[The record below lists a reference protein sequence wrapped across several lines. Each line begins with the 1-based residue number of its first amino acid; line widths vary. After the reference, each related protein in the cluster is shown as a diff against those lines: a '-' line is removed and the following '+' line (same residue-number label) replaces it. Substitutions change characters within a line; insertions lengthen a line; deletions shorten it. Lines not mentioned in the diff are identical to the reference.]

1 MAAIVSTLVS
11 VILVSLISFIGILVV
26 AISTQRLSK
35 IILFL
40 VSFAVGSMFGD
51 VFIHLLPEAF
61 EKIENTLMVSLLITT
76 GILIFFILEKFVRWR
91 HCHIPTSQDHPHP
104 LVMMNLIGDL
114 VHNLIDGLIIGASYL
129 VSIPIGLATTLAV
142 VMHEI
147 PQEIGDFGVL
157 IHGGLSIKRAL
168 LLNFLS
174 ALTAVLG
181 GIISLIVGPLVHNYA
196 VILLPLTAGGFIY
209 IAGSDLIPE
218 LKGCETASASILQL
232 ISIACGIGIMTLLV
246 FIFE

>member
-1 MAAIVSTLVS
+1 MTAIVYALVS

-26 AISTQRLSK
+26 AINTQRLSK

-40 VSFAVGSMFGD
+40 VSFAAGSMFGD
-51 VFIHLLPEAF
+51 AFIHLLPEAF
-61 EKIENTLMVSLLITT
+61 ERIENTLIASLLITA

-91 HCHIPTSQDHPHP
+91 HCHIPTSHEHPHP
-104 LVMMNLIGDL
+104 LVTMNLIGDL
-114 VHNLIDGLIIGASYL
+114 VHNLIDGLIIGASYF
-129 VSIPIGLATTLAV
+129 VSIPIGLATTFAV

-147 PQEIGDFGVL
+147 PQEIGDFGVF
-157 IHGGLSIKRAL
+157 IYGGLSIKRAL

-181 GIISLIVGPLVHNYA
+181 GIISLIVGPLVSNYA

-218 LKGCETASASILQL
+218 LKGCETASTSVLQL
-232 ISIACGIGIMTLLV
+232 IFMTCGIGIMSLL
-246 FIFE
+246 ILFE

>member
-51 VFIHLLPEAF
+51 AFIHLLPEAF

-91 HCHIPTSQDHPHP
+91 HCHIPTSQTHPHP
-104 LVMMNLIGDL
+104 LVTMNLIGDL
-114 VHNLIDGLIIGASYL
+114 VHNLIDGLVIGASYL
-129 VSIPIGLATTLAV
+129 VSIPIGLATTFAV

-218 LKGCETASASILQL
+218 LKDCQPASASILQL